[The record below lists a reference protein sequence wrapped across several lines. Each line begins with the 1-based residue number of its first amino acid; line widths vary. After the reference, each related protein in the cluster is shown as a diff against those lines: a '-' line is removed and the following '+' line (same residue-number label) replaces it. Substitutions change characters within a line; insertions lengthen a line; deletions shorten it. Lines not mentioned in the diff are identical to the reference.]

1 MITAS
6 AIVLPALV
14 VQIAVSVV
22 NGLVEESKKSVVWIL
37 PEIDK
42 FIVVIYIMVMGSNHS
57 DRIIMVTSTAVR
69 YYHN

>member
-1 MITAS
+1 MIPAS

-37 PEIDK
+37 PEIDE
-42 FIVVIYIMVMGSNHS
+42 FIVVVYIMVMWSNHS

>member
-1 MITAS
+1 MIPAS

-22 NGLVEESKKSVVWIL
+22 NGLVEESKKAVVWIL
-37 PEIDK
+37 PEIDE
-42 FIVVIYIMVMGSNHS
+42 FIVVVYIMVMRSNHS

>member
-1 MITAS
+1 MIPAS

-37 PEIDK
+37 PEIDE
-42 FIVVIYIMVMGSNHS
+42 FIVVVYIMVMRSSHS

>member
-1 MITAS
+1 MIPAS

-37 PEIDK
+37 PEIDE
-42 FIVVIYIMVMGSNHS
+42 FIVVVYTMVMWSNHS

>member
-1 MITAS
+1 MIPAS

-37 PEIDK
+37 PEIDE
-42 FIVVIYIMVMGSNHS
+42 FIVVVYIMVMRSNHS

>member
-1 MITAS
+1 MIPAS

-37 PEIDK
+37 PEIDE
-42 FIVVIYIMVMGSNHS
+42 FIVVVYIMVMRSNHS
-57 DRIIMVTSTAVR
+57 ARIIMVTSTAVR

>member
-1 MITAS
+1 MTPAS
-6 AIVLPALV
+6 NIVLPALV

-37 PEIDK
+37 PEIDE
-42 FIVVIYIMVMGSNHS
+42 FIVVVYIMVMWSNHS

>member
-1 MITAS
+1 MIPAS

-37 PEIDK
+37 PEIDE
-42 FIVVIYIMVMGSNHS
+42 FIVVVYIMVMRSNHS
-57 DRIIMVTSTAVR
+57 DRIIMITSTAVR